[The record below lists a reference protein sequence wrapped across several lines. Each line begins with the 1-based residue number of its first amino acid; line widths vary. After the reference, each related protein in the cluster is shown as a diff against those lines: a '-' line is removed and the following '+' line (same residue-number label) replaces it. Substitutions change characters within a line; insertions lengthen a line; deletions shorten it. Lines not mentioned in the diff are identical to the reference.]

1 MGVSWRRS
9 ETTWEVSKQ
18 RKKKGN
24 TPKLDCGC
32 RKTRPL
38 EEMEQGKK
46 RVLILGLIDEIAD
59 QVYQKTNTF
68 ILMYLRCMLQSV
80 FLHILRTHHAV
91 RREEK

>member
-9 ETTWEVSKQ
+9 ETTWEGSKQ
-18 RKKKGN
+18 KKKRN

-46 RVLILGLIDEIAD
+46 RVLVLGLIDEIGD

-68 ILMYLRCMLQSV
+68 ILMYLRCVRQSV
-80 FLHILRTHHAV
+80 FRHILWTHHTE